1 MRSIT
6 TMATLALLAL
16 PLVSFSS
23 SARADS
29 NDFMNQAQKFFNNGN
44 NGNDRDAYERG
55 RDDEMRRQQAE
66 RDRRSWRRE
75 RDRDLSGYDRDRD
88 DRYRNPNYR

>member
-6 TMATLALLAL
+6 KVASLALLAL
-16 PLVSFSS
+16 PLVSFSP
-23 SARADS
+23 SARAD

-44 NGNDRDAYERG
+44 NSNDREAYERG
-55 RDDEMRRQQAE
+55 RDDELRRQQAE
-66 RDRRSWRRE
+66 RNRQSWRRE

>member
-6 TMATLALLAL
+6 TMATLAVLAL

-23 SARADS
+23 SARADN
-29 NDFMNQAQKFFNNGN
+29 NDFLNQAQKFFNKD
-44 NGNDRDAYERG
+44 NDRDAYERG
-55 RDDEMRRQQAE
+55 RDDEMRRQQAQQ
-66 RDRRSWRRE
+66 DRQSWRRE
-75 RDRDLSGYDRDRD
+75 RDRDLNGYDRDRD

>member
-6 TMATLALLAL
+6 KMASLAVLAL
-16 PLVSFSS
+16 PLMSFSS

-29 NDFMNQAQKFFNNGN
+29 GDLMNQAQKFFNNGN
-44 NGNDRDAYERG
+44 NGNDSGSYQRG
-55 RDDEMRRQQAE
+55 RDDEMRRQQAD
-66 RDRRSWRRE
+66 RDRQSWRRE
-75 RDRDLSGYDRDRD
+75 HDRDVSGYARDRD

>member
-6 TMATLALLAL
+6 TIAALAVLAL

-23 SARADS
+23 TARADS
-29 NDFMNQAQKFFNNGN
+29 NDLMNQAQKFFN

-66 RDRRSWRRE
+66 RDRQSWRRE
-75 RDRDLSGYDRDRD
+75 HDRDLSGYDRDRD

>member
-6 TMATLALLAL
+6 KVASLALLAL
-16 PLVSFSS
+16 PLVSFSP
-23 SARADS
+23 SARAD
-29 NDFMNQAQKFFNNGN
+29 NDLMNQAQKFFNNGN
-44 NGNDRDAYERG
+44 DREAYERG
-55 RDDEMRRQQAE
+55 RDDELRHQQAE
-66 RDRRSWRRE
+66 RNRQSWRRE